1 MIFKRKASPYAV
13 LINFL
18 LVFLIVLSF
27 WGLARVRSRV
37 RTVEYGIGALE
48 QQKAKIL
55 RDTRFLI
62 AQRASAF
69 AVKDVGAR
77 VTKVAGLAKADRRK
91 VLFVRSSGHTGP
103 QATSMEIITSNE

>member
-13 LINFL
+13 VFNFCL
-18 LVFLIVLSF
+18 AFLIVLSF
-27 WGLARVRSRV
+27 WGLARVRSKV
-37 RTVEYGIGALE
+37 RTVEYSIGALE

-55 RDTRFLI
+55 RDTRSLI

-77 VTKVAGLAKADRRK
+77 VTKIAGLAKSDRRK
-91 VLFVRSSGHTGP
+91 VLFVKNSGHAGP
-103 QATSMEIITSNE
+103 QATSMETMTSNE